1 MLTDMLS
8 MTTVRRAFV
17 VLAALS
23 VAAAA
28 FMFSSAVSAESVA
41 VDATVFQ
48 TSETGIRTIVN
59 ARSSVQS
66 AAVVAASDA
75 SEATIESSLSDARGA
90 LSDAVDAIAATSSMR
105 TGASFVEMGST
116 ALDYSRSGDYLSA
129 QEVIDGPMN
138 DEYVLLLT
146 ELIGMRDDAASSVD
160 GTRAAAQTAVRW
172 LSAALG
178 FGIPAL
184 LVFGMSRYAKRV
196 SREREISEALETE
209 RQLRKSQED
218 FIANVSHELRTP
230 LTSVHGFLQLLDGGH
245 VEGAAEQAELV
256 HLMYGESAELV
267 RMVDDLL
274 VAARLGNGG
283 LTYKMESTRIR
294 REIEEVVRVNDQE
307 VFVDV
312 PDVLVRVDRLRLRQ
326 VVRNLLSNAQRYGGD
341 TVSIRGKVLG
351 DRLELTVADNG
362 PGVSDDMAEM
372 LFDRF
377 VTTEEPAL
385 AKGGFGLGLSIVK
398 EIVNGMGGS
407 IFYDRRDSETRFVF
421 TALISTDPETEP
433 DDDPRRLLAFQQ
445 STAQIQ
451 ETASVPAPGV
461 VMAQGPQSSSPA
473 LVERRRGPRRTP

>member
-1 MLTDMLS
+1 
-8 MTTVRRAFV
+8 MTAVRRSLV
-17 VLAALS
+17 MLAALS

-41 VDATVFQ
+41 ADAAVFQ
-48 TSETGIRTIVN
+48 TSETGIRTVVN
-59 ARSSVQS
+59 ARSSVRS
-66 AAVVAASDA
+66 AVVVAASDA
-75 SEATIESSLSDARGA
+75 SEETIDASLLDARKA
-90 LSDAVDAIAATSSMR
+90 LNDALGAIAVTSSTR
-105 TGASFVEMGST
+105 TGASLVELGST

-129 QEVIDGPMN
+129 QEVIDGPLS
-138 DEYVLLLT
+138 DEYALLLT
-146 ELIGMRDDAASSVD
+146 ELIGIRDDAASSVD
-160 GTRAAAQTAVRW
+160 GTRASAQTAVRW

-245 VEGAAEQAELV
+245 VEGAAEQAELI

-283 LTYKMESTRIR
+283 LTYKTESTRVR

-326 VVRNLLSNAQRYGGD
+326 VIRNLLSNAQRYGGD
-341 TVSIRGKVLG
+341 RVSIRGKVLG

-362 PGVSDDMAEM
+362 PGVSEDIAEV

-407 IFYDRRDSETRFVF
+407 IFYDRRDGETRFVF
-421 TALISTDPETEP
+421 SALLSADPETEVG
-433 DDDPRRLLAFQQ
+433 DDPRNLLDLQREKQ
-445 STAQIQ
+445 LLQ
-451 ETASVPAPGV
+451 ESAAVAAPRV
-461 VMAQGPQSSSPA
+461 AVAQGPQGSGPD

>member
-1 MLTDMLS
+1 
-8 MTTVRRAFV
+8 MTAVRRTFV
-17 VLAALS
+17 VLAALL

-48 TSETGIRTIVN
+48 VSETGIRSIVN

-66 AAVVAASDA
+66 AVVVAASDA
-75 SEATIESSLSDARGA
+75 SEVTIEASLSEARSA
-90 LSDAVDAIAATSSMR
+90 LSGAVDAIAATSSTR
-105 TGASFVEMGST
+105 TGASFAELGST
-116 ALDYSRSGDYLSA
+116 ALDYSRSGDYVSA
-129 QEVIDGPMN
+129 QDVIDGPLN
-138 DEYVLLLT
+138 DEYALLLT
-146 ELIGMRDDAASSVD
+146 ELIGIRDDAASSVD

-245 VEGAAEQAELV
+245 VAGEDERAEVV

-283 LTYKMESTRIR
+283 LTYKTENTRIR
-294 REIEEVVRVNDQE
+294 REIEEVVRVNDQG

-312 PDVLVRVDRLRLRQ
+312 PDVVVRVDRLRLRQ
-326 VVRNLLSNAQRYGGD
+326 VIRNLLSNAQRYGGD
-341 TVSIRGKVLG
+341 AVSIRGKVLG
-351 DRLELTVADNG
+351 DRLELTVADDG
-362 PGVSDDMAEM
+362 PGVSDDMAQV

-407 IFYDRRDSETRFVF
+407 IFYDRGNGETRFVF
-421 TALISTDPETEP
+421 TALISTDPETEVA
-433 DDDPRRLLAFQQ
+433 DDPRRLLDFQRPK
-445 STAQIQ
+445 SKLREAATA
-451 ETASVPAPGV
+451 TAPRV
-461 VMAQGPQSSSPA
+461 VMAQGPQGSGPA
-473 LVERRRGPRRTP
+473 FVDRRRGPRRTP